1 MVKRTYTGR
10 NCPKCDLTP
19 RSRIEIFLAHELTHL
34 FEIDVDESNI
44 QLPGAKRDLMVDII
58 IHNQKLIIE
67 YDGSYWHQGS
77 KKKKID
83 VKKTQQLTDLGW
95 KVIRI
100 RLDEQGSITDDDI
113 LMTDYDHED
122 VKTVADRLL
131 LKLSELGY

>member
-1 MVKRTYTGR
+1 
-10 NCPKCDLTP
+10 
-19 RSRIEIFLAHELTHL
+19 
-34 FEIDVDESNI
+34 
-44 QLPGAKRDLMVDII
+44 MVDII

-67 YDGSYWHQGS
+67 YDGSYWHQTS

-83 VKKTQQLTDLGW
+83 IKKTQQLIDLGW

-131 LKLSELGY
+131 LKLSELGYLSRKDYESYHDQDNLINADKAEAHIQQLLNAKVDQ